1 MNLARTIRFDASDL
15 NIFLSLPKRESGQSP
30 AVSPF
35 SICAEDQITGKVR
48 QAFANG
54 FLGVE
59 SFGYSTF
66 VAVASA
72 SPEARAALR
81 DQLIRRFVEDM
92 GAPSEEAAGHA
103 ADEEIG
109 FMIDLCSGINRGHF
123 WWSAGMGRRWH
134 PRIVPAYAEA
144 SIPVPSN
151 RSGPLLKTIRTQRKV
166 RIYHDGRG
174 FLVYFRLAFDG
185 P

>member
-15 NIFLSLPKRESGQSP
+15 NIFPVAAEEGEW
-30 AVSPF
+30 AVTGSF
-35 SICAEDQITGKVR
+35 TFQHLREDQITGKVR

-103 ADEEIG
+103 ADEEIS
-109 FMIDLCSGINRGHF
+109 FMIDLCSGHKPGTLLVVQREWAEDGIRESFRHMPKPDSCAEQSI
-123 WWSAGMGRRWH
+123 WT
-134 PRIVPAYAEA
+134 IVEDDQDTTE
-144 SIPVPSN
+144 SKDIS
-151 RSGPLLKTIRTQRKV
+151 
-166 RIYHDGRG
+166 
-174 FLVYFRLAFDG
+174 
-185 P
+185 

>member
-15 NIFLSLPKRESGQSP
+15 NIFPVAAEEGEW
-30 AVSPF
+30 AVTGSF
-35 SICAEDQITGKVR
+35 TFQHLREDQITGKVR

-81 DQLIRRFVEDM
+81 DQLIRRFV
-92 GAPSEEAAGHA
+92 

-109 FMIDLCSGINRGHF
+109 FMIDLCSGHKPGTLLVVQREWAEDGIRESFRHMPKPDSCAEQSI
-123 WWSAGMGRRWH
+123 WT
-134 PRIVPAYAEA
+134 IVEDDQDTTE
-144 SIPVPSN
+144 SKDIS
-151 RSGPLLKTIRTQRKV
+151 
-166 RIYHDGRG
+166 
-174 FLVYFRLAFDG
+174 
-185 P
+185 